1 MDEVIKKKIIQER
14 NRNKELQNQ
23 LKDLET
29 KVTEKL
35 KPVVRLSQKIAEEN
49 RKTLK
54 PLIWKAFKSVQ
65 KLIIKLNMRILI
77 M

>member
-23 LKDLET
+23 LKNLET

-35 KPVVRLSQKIAEEN
+35 KPVVQLTQKIAR
-49 RKTLK
+49 RKQKDFKTFGGRFRKEPRDILK
-54 PLIWKAFKSVQ
+54 VKSFCT
-65 KLIIKLNMRILI
+65 ICC
-77 M
+77 

>member
-23 LKDLET
+23 LKNLET

-35 KPVVRLSQKIAEEN
+35 KPVVQLTQKIAEEN

-54 PLIWKAFKSVQ
+54 PLVDDLEKNQEIF
-65 KLIIKLNMRILI
+65 LR
-77 M
+77 